1 MRTALLSAALVVFVS
16 CGTIGT
22 FSSQDMAVAVDAIQ
36 AKTEDYVAK
45 DTSLTDVQRAELL
58 APSLRINAVLT
69 ATERVSVSQIA
80 TDVDALTTT
89 HDRYVNAD
97 TSISESQRSMRL
109 ATSQELRE
117 LMELPQ

>member
-45 DTSLTDVQRAELL
+45 DTSLTEVQRAELL

-117 LMELPQ
+117 LMGLPQ

>member
-117 LMELPQ
+117 LMGLPQ